1 MVVAEHG
8 VDRVDKLCVVPLVD
22 AAAVNLTV
30 LQLVAS
36 GLLAAEHDLAVA
48 CSTPGISAD
57 QIGDGDFF
65 SSRSVREYG
74 VGGEPVLGELGL
86 GEVSVLAE

>member
-1 MVVAEHG
+1 MELIALVS
-8 VDRVDKLCVVPLVD
+8 CVVPLVD
-22 AAAVNLTV
+22 AAAIDLKV
-30 LQLVAS
+30 LQLVAG

-48 CSTPGISAD
+48 CSTPGMSTNQISEV
-57 QIGDGDFF
+57 DFF

-74 VGGEPVLGELGL
+74 AWGEPVLGELGL